1 MISLE
6 PPFLVLEGHAVL
18 PDHQDELLWHVM
30 PTAPSLVLREGRPA
44 LDLTLFADDGAAEA
58 AISGGFL
65 TLAVDLAIAPE
76 VLADLPGRIQAARG
90 LSGAPRVTPVAFESG
105 TVELAVL
112 GRTSASQPDGSA
124 APGGPF
130 EVTFTAGG
138 RPTLSGTNEA
148 GFQLLLDERAAAAV
162 VACLDRATEPVL
174 VTYLMTY
181 AGLRPA
187 FDVSVSVDWSRVYHS
202 LQSRMTANAWFAAAD
217 VQAQVKSALE
227 ESGITVTTDV
237 LGTAAGDSSAAE
249 RTQAQ
254 LLDWVMDRMFEP
266 MVPPTSTADTISQV
280 IDDTVWSL
288 ARVVIPGASYRLRT
302 LDETQVRRMDIRAS
316 ERVAELREVR
326 PQGTIDGLLRS
337 LRTRPDGTV
346 SPQWPAIRDAMVH
359 RVEISAFP
367 RLEVTVACVDRFAS
381 DGLRSVDVELA
392 RTPPEG
398 ADPTPAEVTALA
410 FVPGTGQRTWV
421 VNLLD
426 DSVAEPVW
434 TRPFSYRVVARFD
447 PSSPLRPGEEVATGW
462 VQRRATDLLVDP
474 REAYSVTDVSVTVAP
489 LFSFDLF
496 PVVTVELHPGLP
508 ADIAAGSAAS
518 ASRVQLDAT
527 TSTQHWVFT
536 SPPADA
542 SYSYRATYHR
552 SVEAGGP
559 VVGPWAGAV
568 EPFLSLPD
576 PMPEKLTVAFF
587 ISLPWEQIALALLA
601 VRYEDRGAGIRYAE
615 ETITLEATTQ
625 HLTRTYSIAAG
636 GLRAV
641 EYRLTIQRTDG
652 VLVDGSWRQATDDR
666 VVVDRRLVED
676 RQVRIGV
683 LGSLADRGLARAV
696 LRVEAREPGSGA
708 VRASSDLD
716 VGAAAGGA
724 AIAPFVYSLGDPPLR
739 EVWWQ
744 LTTVD
749 ANGFPAVQPWGHG
762 VGDLIVVDLRS
773 LTVTG

>member
-6 PPFLVLEGHAVL
+6 PPFLVLDGHAVL

-30 PTAPSLVLREGRPA
+30 PTAPGLVLREGRPA
-44 LDLTLFADDGAAEA
+44 LDLTVFADDGAGEA

-65 TLAVDLAIAPE
+65 TVAVDLAIKPE

-90 LSGAPRVTPVAFESG
+90 LPGTPQVTPVAFESG

-112 GRTSASQPDGSA
+112 GRTSAPQPNGSA

-148 GFQLLLDERAAAAV
+148 AFQLLLDERAGAAV
-162 VACLDRATEPVL
+162 LACLDEATEPVL
-174 VTYLMTY
+174 VTYVLTY

-187 FDVSVSVDWSRVYHS
+187 FDVSVAVDWSRVYHF
-202 LQSRMTANAWFAAAD
+202 LQRRMTAT
-217 VQAQVKSALE
+217 VKSALE
-227 ESGITVTTDV
+227 ESGISVTTDV
-237 LGTAAGDSSAAE
+237 LGTAAGDRSAAE

-280 IDDTVWSL
+280 IDDTIWSL

-302 LDETQVRRMDIRAS
+302 LDESQVRRMDIRAS

-326 PQGTIDGLLRS
+326 PQGTIDALLRS
-337 LRTRPDGTV
+337 LRTQPDGTV
-346 SPQWPAIRDAMVH
+346 SPQWPAIREAMVH
-359 RVEISAFP
+359 RIEISAFP
-367 RLEVTVACVDRFAS
+367 RLEVSVSCVDRFAS

-398 ADPTPAEVTALA
+398 ADPIHAEVTALA
-410 FVPGTGQRTWV
+410 FVAGTGTRSWV

-426 DSVAEPVW
+426 ESVAEPVW
-434 TRPFSYRVVARFD
+434 KRPFSYRVVARFD
-447 PSSPLRPGEEVATGW
+447 PSSPLRPGDEVATAW
-462 VQRRATDLLVDP
+462 QQRRATDLLVDP
-474 REAYSVTDVSVTVAP
+474 REAYAVTDVSVTVAP

-496 PVVTVELHPGLP
+496 PAVTVELHPGP
-508 ADIAAGSAAS
+508 STDSAAGAPAPAA
-518 ASRVQLDAT
+518 RVQLDAT
-527 TSTQHWVFT
+527 NPVQHWVFT
-536 SPPADA
+536 SPPGDP

-552 SVEAGGP
+552 PVEAGGP
-559 VVGPWAGAV
+559 VVGPWASAV

-587 ISLPWEQIALALLA
+587 VALPWDHIALALLA

-615 ETITLEATTQ
+615 ETITLDSTIQ

-636 GLRAV
+636 GSRAV

-652 VLVDGSWRQATDDR
+652 ALIDGSWRQATDDR
-666 VVVDRRLVED
+666 IVVDSRLVED
-676 RQVRIGV
+676 RQVRISV
-683 LGSLADRGLARAV
+683 LGSLTERALARAM
-696 LRVEAREPGSGA
+696 LRVEAREPGNAA
-708 VRASSDLD
+708 VRAAMDVDL
-716 VGAAAGGA
+716 GASAGGG
-724 AIAPFVYSLGDPPLR
+724 IAPFVYLLGDPPLR

-749 ANGFPAVQPWGHG
+749 ANGFPAAQPWGHG